1 MELSEEKQR
10 ELLALQQQYQ
20 ALIVEIETLKLKN
33 KEIEEVLEELNKSN
47 KNEAYE
53 VKDWK
58 ELLDEQTKQTLK
70 EILQKTQLYLPALRA
85 AEDARIAQLWLA
97 VALLKKE
104 LDEKTKL
111 LEVAVQPWKA
121 IVEIGN
127 AEKRRTIEKIIAD
140 IIQPKDKEQKE
151 IVDKL
156 VDSLMKF

>member
-1 MELSEEKQR
+1 MFGRKH
-10 ELLALQQQYQ
+10 
-20 ALIVEIETLKLKN
+20 
-33 KEIEEVLEELNKSN
+33 
-47 KNEAYE
+47 EACE

-58 ELLDEQTKQTLK
+58 ELLDEQTKQVLK
-70 EILQKTQLYLPALRA
+70 EILQKTQLYLPALCA
-85 AEDARIAQLWLA
+85 SDDARIAQLWLA